1 MHPVGHYKIY
11 KFFHSFKKVG
21 QLRSYGKMMT
31 ERGRENIKRERKVKN
46 YLTREFYERLER
58 ERERER
64 DKEKE
69 RKIKEK

>member
-1 MHPVGHYKIY
+1 
-11 KFFHSFKKVG
+11 
-21 QLRSYGKMMT
+21 MT

-64 DKEKE
+64 DKEKD
-69 RKIKEK
+69 RKINEK